1 MKEGLRLQTWEQKAY
16 TRLFREQ
23 LVAEPR
29 VLQKVC
35 LNQVGRILRSVTSSV
50 THQVQYYLTKGGG
63 RGGRRKAGKQEGRKG
78 EREKRCFMG
87 QCLHNKQILETERR
101 EVRTERGV

>member
-1 MKEGLRLQTWEQKAY
+1 MMPWREKQLGPCSEDRGTWESYKLLRQELIRKELTIFHMKEGLRLQTWEQKAY

-35 LNQVGRILRSVTSSV
+35 LKTRWAES
-50 THQVQYYLTKGGG
+50 
-63 RGGRRKAGKQEGRKG
+63 
-78 EREKRCFMG
+78 
-87 QCLHNKQILETERR
+87 
-101 EVRTERGV
+101 